1 MKIGV
6 IGAGFVGSAVINAF
20 SKCEIIV
27 VDPAQSLRT
36 IQDMLEQKP
45 YAVFVCVPTPSGI
58 DGAVD
63 AGILTEVLDQL
74 PSHMI
79 IIVKS
84 TVTPEHLINRE
95 QRIVYNPEFLS
106 QRAAK
111 DDFINADSLIFGG
124 NKHDCVSVA
133 AFYWAHSTVRKC
145 PVFITD
151 IATACLV
158 KYTLNCH
165 FAAKVTFMNE
175 IHALHKEMAGSSWEE
190 FTEIMSYDSRLGPT
204 HLQVPGPDG
213 HYGFGGACFPKDSMA
228 LLKFARDHGVE
239 LTILNQAVETNEIL
253 RDE

>member
-20 SKCEIIV
+20 SKCDIIV
-27 VDPAQSLRT
+27 VDPAHSSMS
-36 IQDMLEQKP
+36 IADMLSQEP
-45 YAVFVCVPTPSGI
+45 EAIFVCVPTPSGK

-63 AGILTEVLDQL
+63 ASIITEVLDQL
-74 PSHMI
+74 PDNVA

-84 TVTPEHLINRE
+84 TITPDHLINRDQE
-95 QRIVYNPEFLS
+95 IIYNPEFLS

-111 DDFINADSLIFGG
+111 EDFINADSLILGG
-124 NKHDCVSVA
+124 DHANCVAVA
-133 AFYWAHSTVRKC
+133 AFYWEFSTVRKC

-175 IHALHKEMAGSSWEE
+175 IHALHKKIAGSSWKE
-190 FTEIMSYDSRLGPT
+190 FTEILSYDSRLGPT

-213 HYGFGGACFPKDSMA
+213 HFGFGGACFPKDSMA

-239 LTILNQAVETNEIL
+239 LTILDQAVKTNEYI